1 VARSSRGCKEP
12 VVLLVAPAGERLV
25 ALAQCIQSSKPTRL
39 KVLGAVV
46 QPSTDRSM
54 FLLWGV

>member
-1 VARSSRGCKEP
+1 

-25 ALAQCIQSSKPTRL
+25 ALARCIQSSKPTRL